1 MAKIKKVQAVQTNN
15 YPMVSDK
22 WACDK
27 WANGIT
33 KFKTSA
39 IKYAH
44 TVKAVK
50 LANDMANYQALAIQ
64 AAQNEMAGGIK
75 PTMSVSKPVT
85 ATKMNCFGNSV
96 GYGDKVPKLGTSAHA
111 IWQACRQIGITSTS
125 TTKLYVDAIN
135 GMGLIC
141 GNGKPVNFNNIG
153 IEINSYKKWLKNHNI

>member
-44 TVKAVK
+44 TVKAAK

-64 AAQNEMAGGIK
+64 AAQNEMAGIK
-75 PTMSVSKPVT
+75 PSVIKTQPIASKL
-85 ATKMNCFGNSV
+85 NCFGNSK
-96 GYGDKVPKLGTSAHA
+96 GYGDKAPKQGTSAYL
-111 IWQACRQIGITSTS
+111 IWQACEHIGITQTS
-125 TTKLYVDAIN
+125 VTKLYIDEIN
-135 GMGLIC
+135 NMSLIC
-141 GNGKPVNFNNIG
+141 ANGKPVNYNNIS
-153 IEINSYKKWLKNHNI
+153 IEINSFKKYLKNHNI